1 MTITILITTII
12 VIEVIPRPDPGAP
25 AFIYLNLTSVEND
38 LTPVRGLRDR
48 QIGLEPDPNGA
59 NSKTISSRSLQLE

>member
-25 AFIYLNLTSVEND
+25 AFMEHRLAKSSD
-38 LTPVRGLRDR
+38 LF
-48 QIGLEPDPNGA
+48 I
-59 NSKTISSRSLQLE
+59 